1 MALIGV
7 SAPPLQLYDRL
18 MVPGPL
24 AITNSD
30 PSPPVCRICG
40 KSVPLESAKT
50 DGDGSAVHEACY
62 VLLVRSDG
70 AAGSHSNSAMASGT
84 PEHPPFLSKGPSY
97 APIPKWRQ
105 LYESAILEL
114 DNTRMRE
121 RITAASAAILERVA
135 EIQAN
140 PSAAEYRA
148 LDHALRTLRLLQQV
162 IGRTDAA

>member
-7 SAPPLQLYDRL
+7 SAPHLRLYDL
-18 MVPGPL
+18 LIVPDPSVS
-24 AITNSD
+24 TNSD
-30 PSPPVCRICG
+30 PCPPVCRICG
-40 KSVPLESAKT
+40 RSVPLESAKT

-62 VLLVRSDG
+62 VLLVGSDG
-70 AAGSHSNSAMASGT
+70 AARSHSNSEMASGT
-84 PEHPPFLSKGPSY
+84 PEHPPLLSKGPSY

-114 DNTRMRE
+114 DNARMRE
-121 RITAASAAILERVA
+121 RITAANAAILERVA
-135 EIQAN
+135 EKQAN

-162 IGRTDAA
+162 IGRTNAA